1 MSLRAEVYLCAV
13 GQSKKFAEGKDN
25 LFGETGNV
33 VRMRR
38 MRKPL
43 LTLLLMVFASGV
55 AAATSV
61 WVVQTSGIST
71 NLRGVSVARFAVPSG
86 TPVVWASGSNG
97 VILRS
102 DDRGTNWKRLHVDG
116 ADSLDFRGIFAIDEK
131 TAYTMS
137 SGEGEKSRIYKTLD
151 GGETWEMQYTDKRP
165 AFFLDDIV
173 CFTESYCFAL
183 GDPINGKFLILAT
196 EDGKNWHELPR
207 DNMPEIIPGEGA
219 FAASG
224 TSLVTYGAHDIYFGT
239 GGGATARV
247 FYSLNRGK
255 TWTVS
260 DTPLAAGNASSGVFS
275 VVRVRDTVIAVGGD
289 YRVASG
295 TSGVA
300 AYSTDSGATWKLS
313 STQPGGYR
321 SGVASVDDKMLVSV
335 GPNGGDVSYDMGAT
349 WTPTS
354 AINLNAVTVSI
365 EKKVWAV
372 GAKGTVASLLD
383 SNAAVKPKN

>member
-1 MSLRAEVYLCAV
+1 
-13 GQSKKFAEGKDN
+13 
-25 LFGETGNV
+25 
-33 VRMRR
+33 MRR

-43 LTLLLMVFASGV
+43 FALLLIVLASGI

-71 NLRGVSVARFAVPSG
+71 NLRGVSVARFAAPGGISA
-86 TPVVWASGSNG
+86 VWASGSNG

-116 ADSLDFRGIFAIDEK
+116 ADTLDFRGIFAIDEK
-131 TAYTMS
+131 TAYAMS
-137 SGEGEKSRIYKTLD
+137 SGEGDKSRIYKTVD

-183 GDPINGKFLILAT
+183 GDPIDGKFLILAT
-196 EDGKNWHELPR
+196 EDGKLWRELPR
-207 DNMPEIIPGEGA
+207 DNMPEIIHGEGA

-224 TSLVTYGAHDIYFGT
+224 TSLVTYGARDIYFGT

-247 FYSLNRGK
+247 FRSWDRGK
-255 TWTVS
+255 TWAVA

-275 VVRVRDTVIAVGGD
+275 LVHVKNTVIAVGGD
-289 YRVASG
+289 YRVAGG

-300 AYSTDSGATWKLS
+300 AYSTDNGATWKLS

-321 SGVASVDDKMLVSV
+321 SGVARVDDKTLVCV
-335 GPNGGDVSYDMGAT
+335 GPNGGDVSYDMGLT

-354 AINLNAVTVSI
+354 AVNLNAVTVSI

-383 SNAAVKPKN
+383 SNPAVNPKN

>member
-1 MSLRAEVYLCAV
+1 
-13 GQSKKFAEGKDN
+13 
-25 LFGETGNV
+25 
-33 VRMRR
+33 MRR

-43 LTLLLMVFASGV
+43 FAFLLIVFASGI

-71 NLRGVSVARFAVPSG
+71 NLRGVSVARFAAPGGISA
-86 TPVVWASGSNG
+86 VWASGSNG

-116 ADSLDFRGIFAIDEK
+116 ADTLDFRGIFAIDEK
-131 TAYTMS
+131 TAYAMS
-137 SGEGEKSRIYKTLD
+137 SGAGDKSRIYKTVD

-165 AFFLDDIV
+165 AFFLDDIS

-183 GDPINGKFLILAT
+183 GDPIGGKFLILAT
-196 EDGKNWHELPR
+196 DDGKHWSELPH
-207 DNMPEIIPGEGA
+207 DSMPEIIPGEGA

-247 FYSLNRGK
+247 FRSVNRGK

-289 YRVASG
+289 YRAAGG

-300 AYSTDSGATWKLS
+300 AYSTDSGTTWKLS
-313 STQPGGYR
+313 STQPGGYQ
-321 SGVASVDDKMLVSV
+321 SGVVNVDDKMLVSV
-335 GPNGGDVSYDMGAT
+335 GPNGGDVSYDMGVT
-349 WTPTS
+349 WTPTGATS
-354 AINLNAVTVSI
+354 LNAVAVST
-365 EKKVWAV
+365 EKRVWAV
-372 GAKGTVASLLD
+372 GARGTVASLLD
-383 SNAAVKPKN
+383 SNPAVNPKN

>member
-1 MSLRAEVYLCAV
+1 
-13 GQSKKFAEGKDN
+13 
-25 LFGETGNV
+25 
-33 VRMRR
+33 MRG

-43 LTLLLMVFASGV
+43 LTLLLTVFASGI

-71 NLRGVSVARFAVPSG
+71 NLRGVSVARFAAPGG
-86 TPVVWASGSNG
+86 TSVVWASGSNG

-102 DDRGTNWKRLHVDG
+102 DDPGTNWKRLHVDG
-116 ADSLDFRGIFAIDEK
+116 ADTLDFRGIFAIDEK
-131 TAYTMS
+131 TAYAMS
-137 SGEGEKSRIYKTLD
+137 SGAGDKSRIYKTFD

-165 AFFLDDIV
+165 AFFLDDIS

-183 GDPINGKFLILAT
+183 GDPIGGKFLILAT
-196 EDGKNWHELPR
+196 DDGKHWSELPH
-207 DNMPEIIPGEGA
+207 DSMPEIIPGEGA

-247 FYSLNRGK
+247 FRSVNRGK

-289 YRVASG
+289 YRAAGG

-300 AYSTDSGATWKLS
+300 AYSTDSGTTWKLS

-321 SGVASVDDKMLVSV
+321 SGVVNVDDKMLVSV
-335 GPNGGDVSYDMGAT
+335 GPNGGDVSYDMGVT
-349 WTPTS
+349 WTPTGATS
-354 AINLNAVTVSI
+354 LNAVAVST
-365 EKKVWAV
+365 EKRVWAV
-372 GAKGTVASLLD
+372 GARGTVASLLD
-383 SNAAVKPKN
+383 SNPAVNPKN